1 SDETGMLAGF
11 NLLTAKPLLVV
22 LNLSETDAPAA
33 AAKEA
38 ELRSRLA
45 GEHIGVVALSA
56 KTEAD
61 LAELEPE
68 EAAAS
73 PSGPG
78 LSPEPAASRLLLS
91 AMDLL
96 GLISFFTAGPQDTHS
111 WSVPA
116 GTAAVKAAGR
126 IHSDIERGFIRA
138 EVIGWQEYLDCG
150 SLPEAKRRGLLR
162 VEGKSYIVQDG
173 DVINVLFNV

>member
-1 SDETGMLAGF
+1 ERRVERVTAEMRSLAAGARGAYERELALLQRLKGGLEGETPIRAQALSSDETGMLAGF

-68 EAAAS
+68 EAAEFRTEL
-73 PSGPG
+73 G
-78 LSPEPAASRLLLS
+78 LPPEPAASRLLLS

-111 WSVPA
+111 WS
-116 GTAAVKAAGR
+116 
-126 IHSDIERGFIRA
+126 
-138 EVIGWQEYLDCG
+138 
-150 SLPEAKRRGLLR
+150 
-162 VEGKSYIVQDG
+162 
-173 DVINVLFNV
+173 